1 MHAYRQVNT
10 HTHAHVS
17 CTCIIRMLV
26 RTFGFVFGVN
36 GLDVPVHRIDVDQV
50 LVLLCGLAT
59 GVLACGNALLS
70 ILHASRGL
78 HVHSKHVMRARRRL
92 LLAAIGAHM
101 SSAT

>member
-1 MHAYRQVNT
+1 
-10 HTHAHVS
+10 
-17 CTCIIRMLV
+17 MLV

-59 GVLACGNALLS
+59 AVLACVNALLS

-78 HVHSKHVMRARRRL
+78 HAHSKHVMRARRRL